1 MLRVFLLRT
10 IKYYLCNGCNQVEI
24 NVKKGFIGAHAQ
36 TQRKMDIFSCNMDF
50 GPMGGANQC
59 LLRLT
64 ANNAYHEEYT
74 IIRLSA
80 RLIGLE
86 ICVVLRRLY
95 LLVVLLRELSSM

>member
-1 MLRVFLLRT
+1 
-10 IKYYLCNGCNQVEI
+10 
-24 NVKKGFIGAHAQ
+24 
-36 TQRKMDIFSCNMDF
+36 MDIFSCNMDF

-95 LLVVLLRELSSM
+95 Y